1 MKIRKVDDKPMVI
14 HTKEKAKI
22 HAHEPK
28 GAKIKGSNIYTVERG
43 PKTAGAKV
51 TNTDRKKS
59 YRKSTI
65 HQSESK
71 NKGLS
76 RFKRN
81 YRESNTSI
89 KTKNT
94 NLHIAGRT
102 GALAAGAV
110 TEHVE
115 GGQEVSQAAYLAYE
129 ASRPVT
135 GTASKGAALFRK
147 KAAAE
152 AKKRIKKVDAGKKL
166 AKKTA
171 KKAAKDTAKTVA
183 KETAK
188 ETAKTTAKVAAK
200 TASKTAATAAGTA
213 VAPGVGTAIGIAAGY
228 AAGVSIEVKDEK
240 MTNRSRKIKFFLD
253 KMKAQENQTDSMAK
267 LVKDLIVRKAIT
279 WVKAAAPIVGLVLLL
294 LVLVVAMIAVP
305 VIAAIAILYN
315 SPFALFLPPLESG
328 DTVQTVTSAYVQ
340 EFNRDVNTKVNEH
353 TGYDLGELVYC
364 SCYTPF
370 RAFLMDVVQSDFAF
384 MPNKLDLAN
393 KTIMVVPKPLIG
405 QTASEFL
412 RLYPSANILVATE
425 RDFEKSRRKQFVS
438 RIATGDYDCIIMSH
452 SQFEKIP
459 ISAERKERM
468 LNEQIDEIS
477 YAIDE
482 MKERNG
488 ERWTVKQMESQK
500 KKLEEQLKSL
510 SDESRK
516 DDLITFEELGVDS
529 IMVDEAHNFKNLAI
543 FSKMNNVSGISS
555 SGAKK
560 STDMQLKCQYLSEIN
575 DGRGIVFA
583 TGTPISNTMCEMY
596 VMQLYLQKAALEEMG
611 IYHFDSWAANFGEV
625 TTALELTVEG
635 SGFRFKSRFNKFTNL
650 PELMNIFREVADVQ
664 TADMLD
670 LDVPALRGGKPIIVE
685 SEPDWYVKQVMEDFV
700 VRAERIRGGG
710 VDPSVDNFLKITH
723 EARLLGTD
731 ARLIDK
737 DAPNNPDGKL
747 NKVAE
752 NVWKEYE
759 KGNANGHI
767 GCQLIFS
774 DIGTPGPD
782 KDFTIYDYLK
792 ETLIQYGIPAEEI
805 AFIHDAKT
813 DAQRDALFKEMRTGK
828 KKVLIGSTDKCGTG
842 VNVQT
847 HLVASLDLE

>member
-253 KMKAQENQTDSMAK
+253 KMKAQENQTDSVAK

-353 TGYDLGELVYC
+353 TGYDLGELVYVDYEGMEENPSNYYDIMAVYMVKHGVGDTATVMNDTSKGWLQAVVNDMC
-364 SCYTPF
+364 SYTTSTGTKDVEETDADGNVTTVTKSVLYVNVTLKSYRDMISVYGFNSDQVEMLEQIMSPEF
-370 RAFLMDVVQSDFAF
+370 MGQLGYAGSGSGGGGGSPGVSSMTEDEINAILNEITDSRQKTVCSYALHRVGFPYSQDLRDSGNYYDCSSLAYYSWKDAGVDISYGGATTAAAEAQGLDEAGKACKDYGSGTVKVTGQDLYNLQPNNTNNNNTEYSDTYPILSGDEERMGYEAYLREQLEISVLKSRYPYDSDMIEGILELM
-384 MPNKLDLAN
+384 LD
-393 KTIMVVPKPLIG
+393 
-405 QTASEFL
+405 
-412 RLYPSANILVATE
+412 ILC
-425 RDFEKSRRKQFVS
+425 SRRKMI
-438 RIATGDYDCIIMSH
+438 RIAGDDKPANVVKGRFMKLDMGHIQYVMDCVRGNTT
-452 SQFEKIP
+452 KV
-459 ISAERKERM
+459 R
-468 LNEQIDEIS
+468 
-477 YAIDE
+477 
-482 MKERNG
+482 
-488 ERWTVKQMESQK
+488 
-500 KKLEEQLKSL
+500 
-510 SDESRK
+510 
-516 DDLITFEELGVDS
+516 S
-529 IMVDEAHNFKNLAI
+529 IK
-543 FSKMNNVSGISS
+543 
-555 SGAKK
+555 
-560 STDMQLKCQYLSEIN
+560 QYLLAALYN
-575 DGRGIVFA
+575 APATMDGYYRAEVNHDMA
-583 TGTPISNTMCEMY
+583 TG
-596 VMQLYLQKAALEEMG
+596 
-611 IYHFDSWAANFGEV
+611 
-625 TTALELTVEG
+625 
-635 SGFRFKSRFNKFTNL
+635 
-650 PELMNIFREVADVQ
+650 
-664 TADMLD
+664 
-670 LDVPALRGGKPIIVE
+670 
-685 SEPDWYVKQVMEDFV
+685 
-700 VRAERIRGGG
+700 
-710 VDPSVDNFLKITH
+710 KI
-723 EARLLGTD
+723 
-731 ARLIDK
+731 
-737 DAPNNPDGKL
+737 
-747 NKVAE
+747 
-752 NVWKEYE
+752 
-759 KGNANGHI
+759 
-767 GCQLIFS
+767 
-774 DIGTPGPD
+774 
-782 KDFTIYDYLK
+782 
-792 ETLIQYGIPAEEI
+792 
-805 AFIHDAKT
+805 
-813 DAQRDALFKEMRTGK
+813 
-828 KKVLIGSTDKCGTG
+828 
-842 VNVQT
+842 
-847 HLVASLDLE
+847 